1 MAHIMENACSRK
13 EDTRSSLEPKYN
25 QHLIDYQIV

>member
-1 MAHIMENACSRK
+1 MKKLKYILIIFCF
-13 EDTRSSLEPKYN
+13 TLEPKYN